1 MERGSDLHE
10 RVKDY
15 ARDNGIRHPRAYAEL
30 IEKGFETVAP
40 VSSVAYDNI
49 VETFGFQYRH

>member
-30 IEKGFETVAP
+30 IEQGLDA
-40 VSSVAYDNI
+40 SDNDN
-49 VETFGFQYRH
+49 

>member
-1 MERGSDLHE
+1 MERGDDLHE

-30 IEKGFETVAP
+30 IENGLDA
-40 VSSVAYDNI
+40 SDNDN
-49 VETFGFQYRH
+49 

>member
-30 IEKGFETVAP
+30 IEKGLD
-40 VSSVAYDNI
+40 VSDNDN
-49 VETFGFQYRH
+49 